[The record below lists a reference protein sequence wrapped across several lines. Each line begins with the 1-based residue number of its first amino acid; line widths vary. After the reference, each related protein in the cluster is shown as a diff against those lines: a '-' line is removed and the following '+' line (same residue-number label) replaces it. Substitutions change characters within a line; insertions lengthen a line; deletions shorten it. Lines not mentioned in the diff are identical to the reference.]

1 MRCPKCQ
8 YISFDSGDRCRNCGY
23 EFSLAPEDPRPVD
36 VTIARDE
43 PSSGRPGDGAF
54 GAFNTPLSIDSPPEL
69 ITDGVHGKAVTP
81 YLLGRIVE
89 LSHGRSLEVNLDL
102 VRSNIRVAAAIA
114 TAYAA

>member
-1 MRCPKCQ
+1 MGGP
-8 YISFDSGDRCRNCGY
+8 IES
-23 EFSLAPEDPRPVD
+23 
-36 VTIARDE
+36 
-43 PSSGRPGDGAF
+43 PGGA
-54 GAFNTPLSIDSPPEL
+54 GIVVANPLPPEL
-69 ITDGVHGKAVTP
+69 QWDPAEHDAVVAQATADAERDGVHGKAVTP